1 MAVTVKKEGENKYLV
16 FSFGKNIGA
25 IETCE
30 NPLYAQNLYLKPELS
45 EYDPALSTEL
55 FSVLKAL
62 VNRPLEVMAESE
74 NAVPTYFLK
83 AGGFNLKR
91 RYFESE
97 VSAVDFIGGTAPFS
111 HFDTAWR
118 ETPTLSASSS
128 CEIPFC
134 FLIFEICS

>member
-1 MAVTVKKEGENKYLV
+1 MAVTVKKGKNKYLV

-25 IETCE
+25 IETYK
-30 NPLYAQNLYLKPELS
+30 NPFYAQNLYLKPELS

-74 NAVPTYFLK
+74 NARLSDFLK
-83 AGGFNLKR
+83 AGGFELKR
-91 RYFESE
+91 RCFESE
-97 VSAVDFIGGTAPFS
+97 VSAADFIGGAVPFS

-118 ETPTLSASSS
+118 ETPTFSASSS
-128 CEIPFC
+128 CEISLC